1 MSKQL
6 GFFLFLGSTHTYLAI
21 NRGHGAAAVAMG
33 LTLPP
38 ALTAWANEVVR

>member
-6 GFFLFLGSTHTYLAI
+6 DFFLFLGSTCTYLAM
-21 NRGHGAAAVAMG
+21 NRGHGAIAVAMG

-38 ALTAWANEVVR
+38 ALTAWVNEVVQ

>member
-1 MSKQL
+1 VSKQL
-6 GFFLFLGSTHTYLAI
+6 DFFLFLGRTHTYLAM

-38 ALTAWANEVVR
+38 ALTAWANEVVQ